1 MTEQQAAFAELV
13 ERLRALGAVRVRDGG
28 FEVAFAGPPPAE
40 DREERQVDDLD
51 ERTRSHH
58 ATLLRMAEEMP

>member
-28 FEVAFAGPPPAE
+28 FEVAFAGPPPSADAE
-40 DREERQVDDLD
+40 EPQVDDRD
-51 ERTRSHH
+51 ERQREHH
-58 ATLLRMAEEMP
+58 AALLRMSEELP